1 MRISRAA
8 KRYSKASLE
17 FAIEKNVSNDVKND
31 FENILDVISNS
42 LQLNEFLSSPVI
54 SSNLKSTILFKVFPD
69 LSEKTKSIISLL
81 SKNRRL
87 SILDQVAKDFI
98 FRLKKSKGKITAT
111 VTSAVPLN
119 ESLKTFVSSKAKQMT
134 KLEVE
139 IDNKIDSSIVG
150 GFIINIEDKELNAS
164 ISNQIESLKR
174 RFISNRN
181 IS

>member
-17 FAIEKNVSNDVKND
+17 FAIEKNVSNEVMKDFKNIS
-31 FENILDVISNS
+31 NVISSS
-42 LQLNEFLSSPVI
+42 LQLNQFLSNPVI
-54 SSNLKSTILFKVFPD
+54 SSNLKSMILFKVFPD
-69 LSEKTKSIISLL
+69 LSEKTRSIISLL

-87 SILDQVAKDFI
+87 SILDQVARDFI
-98 FRLKKSKGKITAT
+98 SRLKKSKGKIIAT

-119 ESLKTFVSSKAKQMT
+119 ENLKTFVSSKAKQMT
-134 KLEVE
+134 NLEVE

-174 RFISNRN
+174 RLISNRK

>member
-1 MRISRAA
+1 MFRI
-8 KRYSKASLE
+8 YNLQHGE
-17 FAIEKNVSNDVKND
+17 EVFAYIAIAFHE
-31 FENILDVISNS
+31 
-42 LQLNEFLSSPVI
+42 P
-54 SSNLKSTILFKVFPD
+54 
-69 LSEKTKSIISLL
+69 
-81 SKNRRL
+81 RRL

-119 ESLKTFVSSKAKQMT
+119 ENLKTFVSSKAKQMT

>member
-1 MRISRAA
+1 MRVSRAA

-17 FAIEKNVSNDVKND
+17 FAIEKNVSNDVMND
-31 FENILDVISNS
+31 FKNILNVISNS
-42 LQLNEFLSSPVI
+42 LQLNQFLSNPVI
-54 SSNLKSTILFKVFPD
+54 SSNLKSIILFKIFPY
-69 LSEKTKSIISLL
+69 LSDKTRSIIYLL

-119 ESLKTFVSSKAKQMT
+119 ENLKTFVSLKADQMT
-134 KLEVE
+134 ELEVE

-150 GFIINIEDKELNAS
+150 GFIINIGDKELNAS
-164 ISNQIESLKR
+164 ISYQIESLKKR
-174 RFISNRN
+174 LISNRN
-181 IS
+181 SS